1 MSKQNSFNLLNS
13 LAVVTGGAGLLGI
26 KHCEALLEANSK
38 VVILDKNEKS
48 LDKCC
53 NHLSKSFSD
62 NFLTLL
68 VDITKEDDLL
78 KAKKIIQKEYQC
90 NPDILINNA
99 AIDAKYENNDIVNK
113 SRLED
118 FDINQWNQEIS
129 VGLTGAFL
137 CTKHFGIEMK
147 KQKKGVILNISS
159 DLGIIGPNQGLYED
173 SSKSKN
179 EQTVKPITYS
189 VIKHGI
195 IGMTRYIATYWAKDG
210 VRCNALAPGAVY
222 NDHDEEFARRISAL
236 IPMGRMANIN
246 EYKDTVVYMCSDASS
261 YMNGAVINLDGG
273 RTAW

>member
-1 MSKQNSFNLLNS
+1 MKNRFNLSNR
-13 LAVVTGGAGLLGI
+13 LAVITGGAGLLGT

-38 VVILDKNEKS
+38 IVVLDNNKKS
-48 LDKCC
+48 LNKC
-53 NHLSKSFSD
+53 NNYLSKNFRN

-68 VDITKEDDLL
+68 VDITKEDDVIN
-78 KAKKIIQKEYQC
+78 AKKIIFDEYRC

-99 AIDAKYENNDIVNK
+99 AIDAKYETDNTMNK

-129 VGLTGAFL
+129 VGLSGAFL
-137 CTKHFGIEMK
+137 CTKHFGLEMK

-159 DLGIIGPNQGLYED
+159 DLGVIGPNQGLYED
-173 SSKSKN
+173 DLKSKN
-179 EQTVKPITYS
+179 EQTVKPVTYS

-210 VRCNALAPGAVY
+210 VRCNALAPGAVF
-222 NDHDEEFARRISAL
+222 NDHDEEFARRISVL
-236 IPMGRMANIN
+236 IPMGRMANID
-246 EYKDTVVYMCSDASS
+246 EYKDTIVYMCSDASS